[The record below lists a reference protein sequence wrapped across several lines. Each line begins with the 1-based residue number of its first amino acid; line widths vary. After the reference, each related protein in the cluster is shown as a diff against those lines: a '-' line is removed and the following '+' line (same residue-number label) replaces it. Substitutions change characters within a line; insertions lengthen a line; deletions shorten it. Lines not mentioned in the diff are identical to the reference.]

1 MSTVTNVRYEEPTRE
16 KHNDTMTICTLAR
29 PDVITIP
36 IGEYKEHV
44 MRQAHYEMMLQTF
57 LDALRLDSYG
67 KLDIDFNGRDLIL
80 SRMKFIEPEAVSYR
94 YKQLERAKME
104 KEAEA

>member
-1 MSTVTNVRYEEPTRE
+1 MERT
-16 KHNDTMTICTLAR
+16 NDTMTICTLAR

-67 KLDIDFNGRDLIL
+67 KLDIDFNGRDLIIA
-80 SRMKFIEPEAVSYR
+80 RMKFIEPEAVHYR
-94 YKQLERAKME
+94 VKQLEGMKE
-104 KEAEA
+104 KED